1 MVEKVVP
8 FSDALEERVKEEF
21 GEDATP
27 EFLNILRLG
36 KAAYEH
42 GYHGF
47 IPRKKLLKWV
57 KMMYYSGQIQKR
69 IMNRKAHGSITLNS
83 YDVINAGGYLSLFGK
98 REGLLS

>member
-1 MVEKVVP
+1 MAEKVVP
-8 FSDALEERVKEEF
+8 FSDALEERVKKEF
-21 GEDATP
+21 GEEATP
-27 EFLNILRLG
+27 EFMNLLRLG

-57 KMMYYSGQIQKR
+57 SMMYDSGENQMK
-69 IMNRKAHGSITLNS
+69 IMHGKAHGSITLNS